1 MMASVSMTH
10 GPSLGLI
17 RMRGPLRKADAMST
31 MARKLDLA
39 ESAHQTWVK
48 HVRANRTTGRTD
60 LTTEAHEDLRR
71 LRKKVL
77 AG

>member
-39 ESAHQTWVK
+39 ESAHQT
-48 HVRANRTTGRTD
+48 
-60 LTTEAHEDLRR
+60 
-71 LRKKVL
+71 
-77 AG
+77 